1 VWDAPALYPTSG
13 EAFLNFTDSASTSRG
28 DPNWCI
34 KTYSATV
41 TTNADGVG
49 LSDFYLSTADYKF
62 FVSSQ
67 NIAQIGTYTVSLIAG
82 IEGYSTIE

>member
-1 VWDAPALYPTSG
+1 
-13 EAFLNFTDSASTSRG
+13 
-28 DPNWCI
+28 
-34 KTYSATV
+34 
-41 TTNADGVG
+41 VG